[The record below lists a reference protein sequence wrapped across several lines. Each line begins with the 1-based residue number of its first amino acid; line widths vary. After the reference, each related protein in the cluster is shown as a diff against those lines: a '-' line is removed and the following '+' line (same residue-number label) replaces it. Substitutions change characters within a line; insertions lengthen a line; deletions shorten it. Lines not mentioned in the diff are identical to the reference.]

1 MKRSIALALSLMM
14 LFTLMVTGVSAEE
27 ERPTISYYAYWCGA
41 LDPGSY
47 VETFV
52 EDHLNMNIEVRK
64 VSHTDK
70 EAVNLMLASGE
81 MPDCGWFEHT
91 YAQMEDEELIRS
103 IPVEMVR
110 EYAPGY
116 IESVRPLSDPVH
128 AGPGSGGSDPVPL
141 PADFCIGQIN
151 THNNAMYLRYDWIKK
166 LGIDLGVNVEQLTDQ
181 LYIADNGLSREVFID
196 VLRGFVN
203 DDPDGNGE
211 DDTFGLLK
219 DWAVSLVTSQGH
231 SLRRQHG
238 RGRPAAGLV
247 RQPGHEGP
255 AALRAGALRR
265 GPDLSGNL
273 HPAVG

>member
-52 EDHLNMNIEVRK
+52 EDHLNMIIEVRK

-116 IESVRPLSDPVH
+116 IDLCDRYPILYTQGLDPE
-128 AGPGSGGSDPVPL
+128 DPTQFRFL
-141 PADFCIGQIN
+141 PDFCIGQIN

-181 LYIADNGLSREVFID
+181 LYIADNGLSREVFIE

-211 DDTFGLLK
+211 NDTFGLLK
-219 DWAVSLVTSQGH
+219 D
-231 SLRRQHG
+231 
-238 RGRPAAGLV
+238 
-247 RQPGHEGP
+247 
-255 AALRAGALRR
+255 
-265 GPDLSGNL
+265 
-273 HPAVG
+273 